1 MDSNYINNKKN
12 MIIINLNIQIWSQ
25 LLINSQFIIK
35 AIKKICQILE
45 TQINIIMKIAIL
57 NKIHKIANKF
67 RASINKNLK
76 IHFK

>member
-67 RASINKNLK
+67 RATINKNLK